1 MAGLQVLEDQ
11 YKAQGFSVLGFY
23 SNDFGNQGG
32 SNDDINECTN
42 DYNIT
47 FDQFASDHVKGSN
60 AQPVWKWLFDQGAP
74 APGWN
79 FHKYLVARDGSY
91 IKKWGSNPYWGTDP
105 SATKFTNNDVV
116 KAIEAELQK
125 PAP

>member
-11 YKAQGFSVLGFY
+11 YKAQGFAVLGFT

-32 SNDDINECTN
+32 SNEQVDECTN

-47 FDQFASDHVKGSN
+47 FHQFASDHVKGAN

-74 APGWN
+74 APAWN

-91 IKKWGSNPYWGTDP
+91 VKKWGGSPYWGTDP
-105 SATKFTNNDVV
+105 SSSTFQNNEVV
-116 KAIEAELQK
+116 KAIETELQK
-125 PAP
+125 AAP